1 MKKSLLTFIFF
12 GLIAAGFLSVQP
24 VLAGDPGCQSGSQNN
39 TPCNQCQRSEDV
51 YDWQGRRTGNR
62 CVTIRPASDD
72 CRRRGY
78 TRPAEDRERQQF
90 AAAQTSSENNLIPR
104 GGGGLTGGGFTG
116 GGGGGGLA
124 GGDSWA
130 RSGFSFSA
138 SILVLLGGIWTL
150 FVLLRARF
158 VKPRSTGQRV
168 RAWTFVLKP
177 SFALAGFGLMFAAT
191 IVGSFFV
198 APNKAAAEKRDRRDK
213 SQMTGAFNPSNKPV
227 FKSAQVI
234 GSDLMTQIGPP
245 VFDQAGNRYV
255 RGGFSGVLQIGATTL
270 EATAGYDLFF
280 AKYDANGNPLWA
292 RQAIGA
298 RREFAIEGASAM
310 AVDASG
316 NVYVGGSFAKQATFQ
331 GGTNPSITLADAGGS
346 GVNYESFV
354 VKYDANGNLL
364 WAKGGASGSPQ
375 SQTNLDTG
383 QNGISQIV
391 FDASGNP
398 YVAGFVAGNNFL
410 GATTVVGGQTDILL
424 AKLDKTTG
432 SVTWRQVIGGTG
444 DDNGLDLKTDSSGNL
459 YLIGNY
465 GSPQIT
471 FPNGTTFV
479 NQDDPNDSLSSSTN
493 TFIAK
498 FNGSGINS
506 WVQVLDNPS
515 SVGASQIAISGAG
528 EIYLTGYFFNSAT
541 FGTTILTE
549 TEGGS
554 NENEDGLGGYVAKMD
569 ANNGNFIWAKGFG
582 GSGKGLVL
590 DAAGRVYLIGAFFD
604 GGTFGFGTP
613 NEEALASFGG
623 QDLFIARYDADGGF
637 DWAKAIAGNGYSGT
651 PVASIGNSENYYFPF
666 GIAYNPARGT
676 MFIAGD
682 FRVAAALDCLTLTT
696 TGEENIKSYL
706 AELSAD
712 NEPTGCRI
720 WNGLDDTDNN
730 FDSIDNWN
738 GGVLPVA
745 GDSVYVPYT
754 GNDFDPPTFNPATN
768 IPLNNLTVADDR
780 ILTLAQDLT
789 VNGRLDLLGGFVDAE
804 SFPLLL
810 GAAAQTL
817 STSDGLVLGRVQKQF
832 AAGNTGAFTFPVG
845 TPDSQG
851 FSEYSPVT
859 LSNITG
865 TGSFSVTANRGVYP
879 NTATNLPANR
889 AARWWNLTNGG
900 LTKADL
906 TFQYVEEDIIAGD
919 ESAYRTF
926 RIPTGGGT
934 ATPIGSSINTTTKIV
949 TAPNITGF
957 SDWTLA
963 QPLAPTAAT
972 VTVSGRVTTGKRGVA
987 GARVS
992 VTDSSGN
999 TRTAL
1004 TNSFGYYRFDALLA
1018 GNTYIFDVRAKRLTF
1033 APQVVTVNEETSD
1046 LNFTGNP

>member
-1 MKKSLLTFIFF
+1 MKKSLFTFIFL

-24 VLAGDPGCQSGSQNN
+24 VLAGDPGCQPGSVNN
-39 TPCNQCQRSEDV
+39 VQCNQCQRSEGS
-51 YDWQGRRTGNR
+51 YDWVTNKTTFR
-62 CVTIRPASDD
+62 CVTITPVTDD

-78 TRPAEDRERQQF
+78 SRFAENRQRKQF
-90 AAAQTSSENNLIPR
+90 AAAQTRSENNLTPH
-104 GGGGLTGGGFTG
+104 GGGLSSGGGFTG
-116 GGGGGGLA
+116 GGGGFT

-138 SILVLLGGIWTL
+138 SIMVLLGGIWTL

-158 VKPRSTGQRV
+158 VKPRSTGRRV
-168 RAWTFVLKP
+168 GALTFVLKP
-177 SFALAGFGLMFAAT
+177 SFALAGFGFLFAAT
-191 IVGSFFV
+191 IVGSIFV
-198 APNKAAAEKRDRRDK
+198 APNKATAEKRDQRNK

-245 VFDQAGNRYV
+245 VFDAAGNRYV
-255 RGGFSGVLQIGATTL
+255 RGGFSGDLQIGATTL
-270 EATAGYDLFF
+270 TASAGYDLFF
-280 AKYDANGNPLWA
+280 AKYDADGNPLWA

-298 RREFAIEGASAM
+298 RREFAIEGATAM
-310 AVDASG
+310 SVDSGG
-316 NVYVGGSFAKQATFQ
+316 NVYIGGSFAKQATFQ
-331 GGTNPSITLADAGGS
+331 GGANPSITLADAGGS

-354 VKYDANGNLL
+354 VKYDADGNLL

-410 GATTVVGGQTDILL
+410 GAATVVNGQTDILL
-424 AKLDKTTG
+424 AKLDKMTG
-432 SVTWRQVIGGTG
+432 AVTWRQVIGGTG
-444 DDNGLDLKTDSSGNL
+444 DDNGLDLKTDGGDNL

-471 FPNGTTFV
+471 FPNGTTFG

-498 FNGSGINS
+498 FDASGDNS
-506 WVQVLDNPS
+506 WVQVIDNPS
-515 SVGASQIAISGAG
+515 SVSASQIAISGAG

-541 FGTTILTE
+541 FGDTTLTE
-549 TEGGS
+549 TEGGGEED
-554 NENEDGLGGYVAKMD
+554 ENGLGGYVAKMD
-569 ANNGNFIWAKGFG
+569 ANGDFIWTEGFG
-582 GSGKGLVL
+582 GSGKGLAL

-604 GGTFGFGTP
+604 GGTFGLDTP
-613 NEEALASFGG
+613 NEETLASFGG

-651 PVASIGNSENYYFPF
+651 PVASLGNSENYYFPF

-682 FRVAAALDCLTLTT
+682 FRIAAALDCLTLTT
-696 TGEENIKSYL
+696 AGEENIKSYL

-712 NEPTGCRI
+712 TETTSCRI
-720 WNGLDDTDNN
+720 WNGLDDLDNN

-754 GNDFDPPTFNPATN
+754 GNNFDAPDYNPSTD
-768 IPLNNLTVADDR
+768 IPLSNLTVTDDR
-780 ILTLAQDLT
+780 ILTLGRNLT
-789 VNGRLDLLGGFVDAE
+789 VNGRLDLLGGFIDAE

-810 GAAAQTL
+810 GEAAQSL
-817 STSDGLVLGRVQKQF
+817 STNDGLILGRVQKQF

-845 TPDSQG
+845 TADSEG
-851 FSEYSPVT
+851 FAEYSPVT
-859 LSNITG
+859 LSNIAG
-865 TGSFSVTANRGVYP
+865 MGGFSVTANRGVYP
-879 NTATNLPANR
+879 NAATNLPANR

-906 TFQYVEEDIIAGD
+906 TFQYVEGDITAGD
-919 ESAYRTF
+919 ENSYRAF

-934 ATPIGSSINTTTKIV
+934 ATPIGSSINTTTKTV
-949 TAPNITGF
+949 TAPNVTGF

-963 QPLAPTAAT
+963 QPMASTAAT
-972 VTVSGRVTTGKRGVA
+972 VSVSGTVTTGKRGVA

-992 VTDSSGN
+992 FTDANGI
-999 TRTAL
+999 TRTAR
-1004 TNSFGYYRFDALLA
+1004 TNAFGYYRFS
-1018 GNTYIFDVRAKRLTF
+1018 GVEIGQIYVFSISSKRYSF
-1033 APQVVTVNEETSD
+1033 APRVVTVTADLTD
-1046 LNFTGNP
+1046 LNFTGQ